1 MAGYPAHSLSG
12 ATLIPASFRASE
24 RITKLKENKEKRE
37 SGSSTKTEWK
47 RDNATEVEEA
57 ESCSEDEEWN
67 GGLFMFPGTGGWRRA
82 ELLNS
87 DSSAPD
93 VANTAVSHFQISDDE
108 SDLPASNQGIF
119 FFLEHR

>member
-1 MAGYPAHSLSG
+1 M
-12 ATLIPASFRASE
+12 
-24 RITKLKENKEKRE
+24 
-37 SGSSTKTEWK
+37 
-47 RDNATEVEEA
+47 EEA

-108 SDLPASNQGIF
+108 SDLPASNQGIYI
-119 FFLEHR
+119 FLEHH